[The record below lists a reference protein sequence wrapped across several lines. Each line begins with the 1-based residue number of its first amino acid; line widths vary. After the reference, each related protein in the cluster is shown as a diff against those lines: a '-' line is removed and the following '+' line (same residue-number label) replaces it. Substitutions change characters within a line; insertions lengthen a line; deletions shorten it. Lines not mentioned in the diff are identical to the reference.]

1 MAEIKDYTQTSAS
14 LSDTSVEDKTL
25 IRYLYF
31 KIGEINLQKF
41 KDMIREDQN
50 FKLFRETAN
59 SMDLYQD
66 LLKEIE
72 YNARSKEKKSIL
84 D

>member
-14 LSDTSVEDKTL
+14 LSETSVEDKTL

-50 FKLFRETAN
+50 FKLFREAAN

-66 LLKEIE
+66 LLKKIE
-72 YNARSKEKKSIL
+72 
-84 D
+84 

>member
-14 LSDTSVEDKTL
+14 LSETSVEDKTL

-50 FKLFRETAN
+50 FKLFREAAN

-72 YNARSKEKKSIL
+72 
-84 D
+84 